1 MADHAFK
8 IAQPEKPY
16 VNALVGLMDLP
27 VPTVVGFLLQK
38 PSTCKDSRG
47 VYADS
52 DSITHVKRVWST
64 LCRKSCA
71 FSGYSGF
78 LPQGK
83 LTGD

>member
-1 MADHAFK
+1 MKMADHAFK
-8 IAQPEKPY
+8 IAQPEKAY

-52 DSITHVKRVWST
+52 D
-64 LCRKSCA
+64 
-71 FSGYSGF
+71 
-78 LPQGK
+78 
-83 LTGD
+83 